1 MAGFRL
7 QAPEDNDMRKG
18 MTQTLYES
26 MMRSIIV
33 GEYLQ
38 GEVLTELSL
47 ANQFKTSRTPVR
59 EACIR
64 LHNEGF
70 LRATAR
76 KGYVVTEVSLDEI
89 RELYQLRQMLEPEA
103 AALAAEA
110 ALGPEFLSAAKQL
123 LEKQSFIGGQDRSY
137 EVFLE
142 LGKVEYGFHHLIAK
156 ASGNKKLA
164 KIMSEL
170 MNQFRRF
177 HYVTFQNSPWLATT
191 RDEHAEILRVIQLHD
206 SPLARNLM
214 SEHIRKGS
222 ERGFQ
227 LALETVS
234 SKGSDLKV
242 GSLRS

>member
-1 MAGFRL
+1 
-7 QAPEDNDMRKG
+7 
-18 MTQTLYES
+18 MTQTVYES

-38 GEVLTELSL
+38 GQVLTELFL
-47 ANQFKTSRTPVR
+47 ANQFETSRTPVR

-89 RELYQLRQMLEPEA
+89 RELYQLRQMLEPKA

-110 ALGPEFLSAAKQL
+110 ALGSQFFSTAKEL

-142 LGKVEYGFHHLIAK
+142 LGKVEYGFHCLVAK

-177 HYVTFQNSPWLATT
+177 HYVTFQKSPWLNTT
-191 RDEHAEILRVIQLHD
+191 RDEHAEILRVIQLRD
-206 SPLARNLM
+206 ARLASNRM

-222 ERGFQ
+222 ERAFQ

-234 SKGSDLKV
+234 STGSGLRV
-242 GSLRS
+242 GSSRS